1 MRSLRILTSAGL
13 VVGGIV
19 TGSSDFVVASQALTV
34 ENCVPAQL
42 TVTLAHPQGAAG
54 TSYYPL
60 VFTNTKATC
69 ALWGVP
75 SIQPVVGGAMRS
87 RVKVGP
93 ASRNNSMGMMPVRHL
108 VAMGHSVSST
118 FGVSDT
124 GNYPA
129 NTCGARNAGAIVVTL
144 GSFVTP
150 SYVRVKISVCTKRTS
165 TSSRLIVAG
174 TSGT

>member
-1 MRSLRILTSAGL
+1 MKSLSILTSAVL
-13 VVGGIV
+13 VAGGIV
-19 TGSSDFVVASQALTV
+19 AGSSAFVAASEAVTV
-34 ENCVPAQL
+34 KNCVPAQL
-42 TVTLAHPQGAAG
+42 TVTLGHPQGAAG

-75 SIQPVVGGAMRS
+75 LIQPVVGGALRS

-93 ASRNNSMGMMPVRHL
+93 ASRNSSMGMMPVRHL
-108 VAMGHSVSST
+108 LAMGHSVSSA
-118 FGVSDT
+118 FGVSET

-129 NTCGARNAGAIVVTL
+129 NTCGARNAGAIVATL

-150 SYVRVKISVCTKRTS
+150 SYVPVKISVCTKRAS

>member
-1 MRSLRILTSAGL
+1 MKSLKILASAGL
-13 VVGGIV
+13 VAGGIV
-19 TGSSDFVVASQALTV
+19 AGSSSFVAASQAVIV

-42 TVTLAHPQGAAG
+42 TVTLGHPQGTAG

-69 ALWGVP
+69 AIWGVP
-75 SIQPVVGGAMRS
+75 LIQPVVGGALRS

-93 ASRNNSMGMMPVRHL
+93 TSRNNSMGMMPVRHF
-108 VAMGHSVSST
+108 VATGHSVSSA
-118 FGVSDT
+118 FGVTDA
-124 GNYPA
+124 GNYSA
-129 NTCGARNAGAIVVTL
+129 NTCDVRNAGAIVVTF

-150 SYVRVKISVCTKRTS
+150 SYVRVKISVCTKRAS